1 MSTSDAGQRTGI
13 RYTTGKARVIVRGD
27 AVVVLPGEGT
37 GADEADPAAGLWAD
51 LATPGA
57 GVAEVLGTLTTS
69 AVGGLKGVP
78 PFAVVVLT
86 GAGTGK
92 PASAH
97 VVARGDGLTVTIET
111 GDESQTVSGAGVISW
126 TERVVDGVTAVEVA
140 TGVSGFGSFA
150 EGLPV
155 ESGVVLAG
163 VVRHQVVEP
172 AGPVVEWSGEPASS
186 LIESAPPAGP
196 VSSLIESAPSAGSVS
211 PLVEPLVPTGSASRT
226 AVEPLVSTGSASGTP
241 VETGGS
247 AAEVPVEPGSATVA
261 AMGTV
266 TMVPASEETF
276 APDGEIGGEAPSP
289 APEAEVAQEEAPDE
303 DDYMHLWGATVAH
316 GVEAAA
322 VRPESEEEGEDEP
335 APASGAAPAVPPPPP
350 APPVPAPALPDTA
363 LPDTADPGPDGM
375 ISGAP
380 ISGVPGWPGA
390 TPAAAHRAAAVGGEA
405 EAADDDHDGHTVMS
419 SAIADLKAAAS
430 APSAPKFSAPAN
442 PNAPRILA
450 VTCENGHANPTAREN
465 CRECGSALS
474 AEAELAARPSLGRMV
489 VTSGA
494 ATAGAAGVRGGQVV
508 ELDRAVIVGRRPRT
522 NNTSADQM
530 PRLVTVSSPQQD
542 ISRSHTA
549 ISLEDWHVLVTDLA
563 TTNGTTLLRPGQP
576 ARRLHPNEK
585 EHVSDGDVVDLGDG
599 VTLTFEG
606 IW

>member
-51 LATPGA
+51 LAVPGA

-86 GAGTGK
+86 GAGTGE

-111 GDESQTVSGAGVISW
+111 GDESQVVSGAGVISW
-126 TERVVDGVTAVEVA
+126 TERVVEGVTAVEVA

-172 AGPVVEWSGEPASS
+172 ASVVEPVLPAEPDPLADFTSLAAPAPSVAPAPPAAPAAPAAPASTVE
-186 LIESAPPAGP
+186 LVPLVESAPPAEP
-196 VSSLIESAPSAGSVS
+196 IDPAP
-211 PLVEPLVPTGSASRT
+211 
-226 AVEPLVSTGSASGTP
+226 
-241 VETGGS
+241 
-247 AAEVPVEPGSATVA
+247 
-261 AMGTV
+261 MGTV
-266 TMVPASEETF
+266 TMVPASEETI
-276 APDGEIGGEAPSP
+276 APDEDNGGEPPSP
-289 APEAEVAQEEAPDE
+289 GPGAEPAADEGPDE
-303 DDYMHLWGATVAH
+303 DDYLHLWGATVAH

-322 VRPESEEEGEDEP
+322 VRPETIEEGEEEPP
-335 APASGAAPAVPPPPP
+335 APSGAAPPPPP
-350 APPVPAPALPDTA
+350 APVPEASAPTLPDPA
-363 LPDTADPGPDGM
+363 ADGPGDM
-375 ISGAP
+375 ISGVP
-380 ISGVPGWPGA
+380 ISGVPGWSGA
-390 TPAAAHRAAAVGGEA
+390 TPAAAHRAAAVGGEG
-405 EAADDDHDGHTVMS
+405 EEETDEADDDHDGHTVMS
-419 SAIADLKAAAS
+419 SAIADLKAAAA
-430 APSAPKFSAPAN
+430 APSAPRFSAPAN
-442 PNAPRILA
+442 PNAPKILA
-450 VTCENGHANPTAREN
+450 VTCENGHPNPTAREN

-474 AEAELAARPSLGRMV
+474 AEAELAPRPPLGRMV

-494 ATAGAAGVRGGQVV
+494 ATGGASGVRGGQVV
-508 ELDRAVIVGRRPRT
+508 ELDRPVIVGRRPRT

-542 ISRSHTA
+542 ISRSHTEV
-549 ISLEDWHVLVTDLA
+549 SLEDWHVLVTDLA

-576 ARRLHPNEK
+576 PRRLHPNEK
-585 EHVSDGDVVDLGDG
+585 ELVSDGDVVDLGDG

>member
-1 MSTSDAGQRTGI
+1 MSTSDAGQRIGI

-27 AVVVLPGEGT
+27 AVVVLPGE
-37 GADEADPAAGLWAD
+37 EAGPDGLDPAARLWAD
-51 LATPGA
+51 LGAPGA
-57 GVAEVLGTLTTS
+57 GVAEVLGALTTS

-86 GAGTGK
+86 GAGVGE

-111 GDESQTVSGAGVISW
+111 GDGSQTVSGAGVISW
-126 TERVVDGVTAVEVA
+126 TERVVEGVTAVEVA

-150 EGLPV
+150 DGLPV

-172 AGPVVEWSGEPASS
+172 ASPEAAAASSFVEPVVSVSSPVGSPAPQV
-186 LIESAPPAGP
+186 ERFDPPAP
-196 VSSLIESAPSAGSVS
+196 TS
-211 PLVEPLVPTGSASRT
+211 PPVEPPVPTGPA
-226 AVEPLVSTGSASGTP
+226 P
-241 VETGGS
+241 ETS
-247 AAEVPVEPGSATVA
+247 VP
-261 AMGTV
+261 MGTV
-266 TMVPASEETF
+266 TMVPASEETIT
-276 APDGEIGGEAPSP
+276 PVEDNGGEATPP
-289 APEAEVAQEEAPDE
+289 PEPEAELPADDGPDD

-322 VRPESEEEGEDEP
+322 VRPESTEEGEEEP
-335 APASGAAPAVPPPPP
+335 APASGPLPPAPPPPP
-350 APPVPAPALPDTA
+350 SAAPPPPGPAAPAPARS
-363 LPDTADPGPDGM
+363 GSDGM
-375 ISGAP
+375 ISGVP
-380 ISGVPGWPGA
+380 IAGVPGWGA
-390 TPAAAHRAAAVGGEA
+390 TPAAAHRAAAVGA
-405 EAADDDHDGHTVMS
+405 EPEDDDDHDGETVMS
-419 SAIADLKAAAS
+419 SAIADLKKAAS
-430 APSAPKFSAPAN
+430 SPAAPKFSAPVN

-465 CRECGSALS
+465 CRECGAALS
-474 AEAELAARPSLGRMV
+474 AEAALAVRPSLGRMV
-489 VTSGA
+489 VTSGT
-494 ATAGAAGVRGGQVV
+494 ATGGASGVRGGQVI
-508 ELDRAVIVGRRPRT
+508 ELDRPVIVGRRPRT

-542 ISRSHTA
+542 ISRSHTE

-563 TTNGTTLLRPGQP
+563 TTNGTTLMRPGQP
-576 ARRLHPNEK
+576 PRRLHPNEK
-585 EHVSDGDVVDLGDG
+585 ELVSDGDVVDLGDG

>member
-1 MSTSDAGQRTGI
+1 MSTSDAAQRTGI

-27 AVVVLPGEGT
+27 AVVVLPGEGS
-37 GADEADPAAGLWAD
+37 GADGFDPAGRLWAD
-51 LATPGA
+51 LGVPGA
-57 GVAEVLGTLTTS
+57 GVAEVLGALTSS

-86 GAGTGK
+86 GTGTGE

-111 GDESQTVSGAGVISW
+111 GDGAQTVSGAGVISW
-126 TERVVDGVTAVEVA
+126 TERVVEGVTAVEVA

-172 AGPVVEWSGEPASS
+172 AAPAPLVEPASS
-186 LIESAPPAGP
+186 PAEPVGTPALSPAEPVETLAPSPAEPVETPVPPAPPAGP
-196 VSSLIESAPSAGSVS
+196 AESPAPTADSGETSAP
-211 PLVEPLVPTGSASRT
+211 
-226 AVEPLVSTGSASGTP
+226 
-241 VETGGS
+241 
-247 AAEVPVEPGSATVA
+247 
-261 AMGTV
+261 MGTV
-266 TMVPASEETF
+266 TMVPASEETITP
-276 APDGEIGGEAPSP
+276 AEDNGGET
-289 APEAEVAQEEAPDE
+289 PEPVAEPTDEGSDE
-303 DDYMHLWGATVAH
+303 DDYLHLWGATVAH

-322 VRPESEEEGEDEP
+322 VRPESTEEAEDEP
-335 APASGAAPAVPPPPP
+335 APAPGPSHPAPPPPP
-350 APPVPAPALPDTA
+350 SAPPAPGPAAPAPAPTPAEPEGL
-363 LPDTADPGPDGM
+363 
-375 ISGAP
+375 ISGVP
-380 ISGVPGWPGA
+380 ISGVPGWSGA
-390 TPAAAHRAAAVGGEA
+390 TPAAAHRAAAVGAEA
-405 EAADDDHDGHTVMS
+405 EADDDHDGDTVMS

-430 APSAPKFSAPAN
+430 GPSAPRFSVPAS
-442 PNAPRILA
+442 PNAPKILA

-474 AEAELAARPSLGRMV
+474 AQAELAPRPSLGRMV

-494 ATAGAAGVRGGQVV
+494 ATGGATGVRGGQVV
-508 ELDRAVIVGRRPRT
+508 ELDRPVIVGRRPRT

-542 ISRSHTA
+542 ISRSHA
-549 ISLEDWHVLVTDLA
+549 EISLEDWHVLVTDLA

-576 ARRLHPNEK
+576 PRRLHPNEK
-585 EHVSDGDVVDLGDG
+585 ELLSDGDVVDLGDG

>member
-27 AVVVLPGEGT
+27 AVVVLPGEGG
-37 GADEADPAAGLWAD
+37 GADGSDPAGRLWAD
-51 LATPGA
+51 LGAPGA
-57 GVAEVLGTLTTS
+57 GVAEVLGALTTS

-86 GAGTGK
+86 GAGTGA

-111 GDESQTVSGAGVISW
+111 GDGSQVVSGAGVISW
-126 TERVVDGVTAVEVA
+126 TERVVEGVIAVEVA

-172 AGPVVEWSGEPASS
+172 A
-186 LIESAPPAGP
+186 
-196 VSSLIESAPSAGSVS
+196 APSAEPAAPLAG
-211 PLVEPLVPTGSASRT
+211 LVEEVPARVEPAPRPTSTRFPADPAPAPAGAPAPVAERVDAADRVDPDAGSAET
-226 AVEPLVSTGSASGTP
+226 SAP
-241 VETGGS
+241 
-247 AAEVPVEPGSATVA
+247 
-261 AMGTV
+261 MGTV
-266 TMVPASEETF
+266 TMVPASEETITP
-276 APDGEIGGEAPSP
+276 AEDNGGETP
-289 APEAEVAQEEAPDE
+289 ASEPEAEPAGDDGPD

-322 VRPESEEEGEDEP
+322 VRPESTEEGEDEP
-335 APASGAAPAVPPPPP
+335 ASAPVPVPPPPP
-350 APPVPAPALPDTA
+350 SAPPAAAPVTPAP
-363 LPDTADPGPDGM
+363 DPVGSDGL
-375 ISGAP
+375 ISGVP
-380 ISGVPGWPGA
+380 ISGVPGWSGA
-390 TPAAAHRAAAVGGEA
+390 TPAAAHRAAAVGADAA
-405 EAADDDHDGHTVMS
+405 EDDDDHDGHTVMS

-430 APSAPKFSAPAN
+430 GPSAPKFSVPAN
-442 PNAPRILA
+442 PNAPKILA

-474 AEAELAARPSLGRMV
+474 AEAELAPRPSLGRMV

-494 ATAGAAGVRGGQVV
+494 ATGGATGVRGGQVV
-508 ELDRAVIVGRRPRT
+508 ELDRPVIVGRRPRT

-542 ISRSHTA
+542 ISRSHTE

-576 ARRLHPNEK
+576 PRRLHPNEK
-585 EHVSDGDVVDLGDG
+585 ELVSDGDVVDLGDG

>member
-51 LATPGA
+51 LGTPGA

-86 GAGTGK
+86 GAGTGE

-172 AGPVVEWSGEPASS
+172 VSPLAELVETPDSTGSTSEAPVEP
-186 LIESAPPAGP
+186 
-196 VSSLIESAPSAGSVS
+196 VS
-211 PLVEPLVPTGSASRT
+211 PLVELVETP
-226 AVEPLVSTGSASGTP
+226 VSTGSTSGAPVDTP

-247 AAEVPVEPGSATVA
+247 AAEVPLEPGSDTVA
-261 AMGTV
+261 PLGTV

-276 APDGEIGGEAPSP
+276 APDGEAPPP
-289 APEAEVAQEEAPDE
+289 APEEAAPDEAPDE

-322 VRPESEEEGEDEP
+322 VRPESAEEGEDEP
-335 APASGAAPAVPPPPP
+335 APASGAIPAAPPPPP
-350 APPVPAPALPDTA
+350 APPVPAPALPDIS
-363 LPDTADPGPDGM
+363 DPGSDGM
-375 ISGAP
+375 ISGVP
-380 ISGVPGWPGA
+380 ISGVPGWSGA
-390 TPAAAHRAAAVGGEA
+390 TPAAAHRAAAVGAEA
-405 EAADDDHDGHTVMS
+405 EVEAADDDDHDGHTVMS

-430 APSAPKFSAPAN
+430 APSAPKFSAPTN

-494 ATAGAAGVRGGQVV
+494 ATSGAAGVRGGQVV
-508 ELDRAVIVGRRPRT
+508 ELDRPVIVGRRPRT

-542 ISRSHTA
+542 ISRSHTE

-576 ARRLHPNEK
+576 PRRLHPNEK
-585 EHVSDGDVVDLGDG
+585 ELVSDGDVVDLGDG

>member
-37 GADEADPAAGLWAD
+37 AADGSDPAAGLWAD
-51 LATPGA
+51 LGAPGA

-86 GAGTGK
+86 GAGTGE

-111 GDESQTVSGAGVISW
+111 GDDSQTVSGAGVISW
-126 TERVVDGVTAVEVA
+126 TERVVEGVTAVEVA

-150 EGLPV
+150 DGLPV

-172 AGPVVEWSGEPASS
+172 SSAAGSASLSAAAVSSPFEPTSSPVEPASS
-186 LIESAPPAGP
+186 LVERAPWSAEPVSPPAEP
-196 VSSLIESAPSAGSVS
+196 VLSPAEPVPSPA
-211 PLVEPLVPTGSASRT
+211 E
-226 AVEPLVSTGSASGTP
+226 P
-241 VETGGS
+241 VEAPETVESGS
-247 AAEVPVEPGSATVA
+247 ETIAP
-261 AMGTV
+261 MGTV

-276 APDGEIGGEAPSP
+276 TPVEDNGGETPTPVA
-289 APEAEVAQEEAPDE
+289 EAEPAVDEGPDE

-322 VRPESEEEGEDEP
+322 VRPEAAPEEGEDDAP
-335 APASGAAPAVPPPPP
+335 APSPAAPPPPP
-350 APPVPAPALPDTA
+350 PSPAPPVQTPDPALPG
-363 LPDTADPGPDGM
+363 PGAGGADGM
-375 ISGAP
+375 ISGVP
-380 ISGVPGWPGA
+380 ISGVPGWSGA
-390 TPAAAHRAAAVGGEA
+390 TPAAAHRAAAVGAEA
-405 EAADDDHDGHTVMS
+405 EDDDDHDGHTVMS

-430 APSAPKFSAPAN
+430 SPSSPKFSVPAN
-442 PNAPRILA
+442 PNAPKILA

-474 AEAELAARPSLGRMV
+474 AEAELAPRPSLGRMV

-494 ATAGAAGVRGGQVV
+494 ATGGATGVRGGQVV
-508 ELDRAVIVGRRPRT
+508 ELDRPVIVGRRPRT

-576 ARRLHPNEK
+576 PRRLHPNEK
-585 EHVSDGDVVDLGDG
+585 ELVSDGDVVDLGDG

>member
-27 AVVVLPGEGT
+27 AVVVLPGEGA
-37 GADEADPAAGLWAD
+37 ADGLDAARRLWAD
-51 LATPGA
+51 LAVPGS
-57 GVAEVLGTLTTS
+57 GVAEVLGALTTS

-86 GAGTGK
+86 RAGAGE

-111 GDESQTVSGAGVISW
+111 GAGSQTVSGAGVISW

-150 EGLPV
+150 DGLPV

-172 AGPVVEWSGEPASS
+172 AEVDESTTLAEPAVSAEPAGS
-186 LIESAPPAGP
+186 RVEHVAPPAP
-196 VSSLIESAPSAGSVS
+196 VVPEPEPAPVVAPDPVPAPAAETSAP
-211 PLVEPLVPTGSASRT
+211 
-226 AVEPLVSTGSASGTP
+226 
-241 VETGGS
+241 
-247 AAEVPVEPGSATVA
+247 
-261 AMGTV
+261 MGTV
-266 TMVPASEETF
+266 TMVPASEETITP
-276 APDGEIGGEAPSP
+276 AEENGGEPAAPEPEP
-289 APEAEVAQEEAPDE
+289 APAVDEGPDE
-303 DDYMHLWGATVAH
+303 DDYLHLWGATVAH

-322 VRPESEEEGEDEP
+322 VRPESSEEHEEEAAP
-335 APASGAAPAVPPPPP
+335 SPASGATPAVPPPPP
-350 APPVPAPALPDTA
+350 APAPPAPEPPA
-363 LPDTADPGPDGM
+363 PGPSAPDGM
-375 ISGAP
+375 ISGVP
-380 ISGVPGWPGA
+380 IAGVPGWPGA
-390 TPAAAHRAAAVGGEA
+390 TPGAGYRAAAVADTDE
-405 EAADDDHDGHTVMS
+405 DDDHDGHTVMS

-430 APSAPKFSAPAN
+430 LPSSPKFSVPAN
-442 PNAPRILA
+442 PNAPKILA
-450 VTCENGHANPTAREN
+450 VTCENGHPNPTARET

-474 AEAELAARPSLGRMV
+474 AEAALAPRPSLGRMV

-494 ATAGAAGVRGGQVV
+494 ATGGASGVRGGQVV
-508 ELDRAVIVGRRPRT
+508 ELDRPVIVGRRPRT

-542 ISRSHTA
+542 ISRSHTEV
-549 ISLEDWHVLVTDLA
+549 SLEDWHVLVTDLA

-576 ARRLHPNEK
+576 PRRLHPNEK
-585 EHVSDGDVVDLGDG
+585 ELVSDGDVVDLGDG

>member
-86 GAGTGK
+86 GAGTGE

-150 EGLPV
+150 DGLPV

-172 AGPVVEWSGEPASS
+172 AERLAEPVPPLVESAFLVESAPLVDLVPAQPVETPEPASS
-186 LIESAPPAGP
+186 TAEPAA
-196 VSSLIESAPSAGSVS
+196 SLVDC
-211 PLVEPLVPTGSASRT
+211 VETQGAT
-226 AVEPLVSTGSASGTP
+226 SGTP
-241 VETGGS
+241 VATGGS
-247 AAEVPVEPGSATVA
+247 AAETPVEPGFETA
-261 AMGTV
+261 APMGTV
-266 TMVPASEETF
+266 TMVPASEETI
-276 APDGEIGGEAPSP
+276 APDEDNSGEASV
-289 APEAEVAQEEAPDE
+289 ASAEAEAAPEEAPDE

-322 VRPESEEEGEDEP
+322 VRPESIEEGEDEP
-335 APASGAAPAVPPPPP
+335 APPSGAIPAGPPPPP

-363 LPDTADPGPDGM
+363 DPGPDGM
-375 ISGAP
+375 ISGVP
-380 ISGVPGWPGA
+380 ISGVPGWSGA
-390 TPAAAHRAAAVGGEA
+390 TPAAAHRAAAVGAEATAEA

-430 APSAPKFSAPAN
+430 APSAPKFSVPAN

-450 VTCENGHANPTAREN
+450 VTCENGHPNPTAREN

-474 AEAELAARPSLGRMV
+474 AEAELAVRPSLGRMV

-508 ELDRAVIVGRRPRT
+508 ELDRPVIVGRRPRT

-542 ISRSHTA
+542 ISRSHTE

-576 ARRLHPNEK
+576 PRRLHPNEK
-585 EHVSDGDVVDLGDG
+585 ELVSDGDVVDLGDG

>member
-27 AVVVLPGEGT
+27 AVVVLPGEGG
-37 GADEADPAAGLWAD
+37 GADGFDPAGRLWSD
-51 LATPGA
+51 LGVPGA
-57 GVAEVLGTLTTS
+57 GVAEVLGALTTS

-86 GAGTGK
+86 GAGTGE

-111 GDESQTVSGAGVISW
+111 GDGSQTVSGAGVISW
-126 TERVVDGVTAVEVA
+126 TERVVEGVTAVEVA

-150 EGLPV
+150 DGLPV

-172 AGPVVEWSGEPASS
+172 AAPSAEPVPSLVESAPSLVEPVEIPSPVEPASS
-186 LIESAPPAGP
+186 L
-196 VSSLIESAPSAGSVS
+196 
-211 PLVEPLVPTGSASRT
+211 VE
-226 AVEPLVSTGSASGTP
+226 P
-241 VETGGS
+241 VETPSPAVPPVPAADSGETS
-247 AAEVPVEPGSATVA
+247 AP
-261 AMGTV
+261 MGTV
-266 TMVPASEETF
+266 TMVPASEETITP
-276 APDGEIGGEAPSP
+276 AEDNGGETPAPAP
-289 APEAEVAQEEAPDE
+289 APEPAADEGPDE

-322 VRPESEEEGEDEP
+322 VRPESTEEDEDEP
-335 APASGAAPAVPPPPP
+335 APGPGPVPPAPPPPP
-350 APPVPAPALPDTA
+350 SAVPAPGPVTPAPVPAEQ
-363 LPDTADPGPDGM
+363 DGL
-375 ISGAP
+375 
-380 ISGVPGWPGA
+380 ISGVPIAGVPGWSGA

-405 EAADDDHDGHTVMS
+405 GEDDDDHDGHTVMS

-430 APSAPKFSAPAN
+430 GPSAPKFSVPAN
-442 PNAPRILA
+442 PNAPKILA

-474 AEAELAARPSLGRMV
+474 AEAELAPRPSLGRMV

-494 ATAGAAGVRGGQVV
+494 ATGGATGVRGGQVV
-508 ELDRAVIVGRRPRT
+508 ELDRPVIVGRRPRT

-542 ISRSHTA
+542 ISRSHTE

-576 ARRLHPNEK
+576 PRRLHPNEK
-585 EHVSDGDVVDLGDG
+585 ELVSDGDVVDLGDG

>member
-37 GADEADPAAGLWAD
+37 GADGADPAAGLWAD
-51 LATPGA
+51 LAAPGA

-86 GAGTGK
+86 GAGTGE

-126 TERVVDGVTAVEVA
+126 TERVVEGVTAVEVA
-140 TGVSGFGSFA
+140 TGGSGFGSFA
-150 EGLPV
+150 DGLPV

-172 AGPVVEWSGEPASS
+172 ADQGSSPAEPAP
-186 LIESAPPAGP
+186 L
-196 VSSLIESAPSAGSVS
+196 VDSAPSAYPVPPQPVETSAPRSQAPVPDDSDALLVDSV
-211 PLVEPLVPTGSASRT
+211 ETQGAT
-226 AVEPLVSTGSASGTP
+226 SGTP
-241 VETGGS
+241 VATGGS
-247 AAEVPVEPGSATVA
+247 AAEALVEPGSETVA
-261 AMGTV
+261 PMGTV
-266 TMVPASEETF
+266 TMVPASEETI
-276 APDGEIGGEAPSP
+276 APDEDNGGEAQ
-289 APEAEVAQEEAPDE
+289 APEPEAAVDEAPDE

-322 VRPESEEEGEDEP
+322 VRPESAEEDEDEP
-335 APASGAAPAVPPPPP
+335 APTSGAAPSAPPPPP
-350 APPVPAPALPDTA
+350 APGPPVPE
-363 LPDTADPGPDGM
+363 PGPIPTAPDQPASGTDGM
-375 ISGAP
+375 ISGVP
-380 ISGVPGWPGA
+380 ISGVPGWSGA
-390 TPAAAHRAAAVGGEA
+390 TPAAAHRAAAVGAEAGEA
-405 EAADDDHDGHTVMS
+405 EADDDDHDGHTVMS

-442 PNAPRILA
+442 PNAPKILA

-474 AEAELAARPSLGRMV
+474 AEAELASRPSLGRMV
-489 VTSGA
+489 VSSGAATSGA
-494 ATAGAAGVRGGQVV
+494 AGIRGGQVV
-508 ELDRAVIVGRRPRT
+508 ELDRPVIVGRRPRT

-542 ISRSHTA
+542 ISRSHTE

-576 ARRLHPNEK
+576 PRRLHPNEK
-585 EHVSDGDVVDLGDG
+585 ELVSDGDVVDLGDG

>member
-13 RYTTGKARVIVRGD
+13 RYTTGKARVVVRGD
-27 AVVVLPGEGT
+27 AVVVLPGEGG
-37 GADEADPAAGLWAD
+37 GADGFDPAGRLWAD
-51 LATPGA
+51 LGMPGA
-57 GVAEVLGTLTTS
+57 GVAEVLGALTTG
-69 AVGGLKGVP
+69 AGGLKGVP

-86 GAGTGK
+86 GARTGE

-111 GDESQTVSGAGVISW
+111 GDGAQTVSGAGVISW
-126 TERVVDGVTAVEVA
+126 TERVVEGVTAVEVA

-172 AGPVVEWSGEPASS
+172 AEPSAEPPSS
-186 LIESAPPAGP
+186 LVEPPSPAES
-196 VSSLIESAPSAGSVS
+196 SSLVEPVETPVPTSSTTEPS
-211 PLVEPLVPTGSASRT
+211 PLVDAVPSPA
-226 AVEPLVSTGSASGTP
+226 EP
-241 VETGGS
+241 VETPVPTNS
-247 AAEVPVEPGSATVA
+247 TPEPAETAAP
-261 AMGTV
+261 MGTV
-266 TMVPASEETF
+266 TMVPASEETIT
-276 APDGEIGGEAPSP
+276 PGEDNGGEPPTP
-289 APEAEVAQEEAPDE
+289 APVPEPAPVADESPDD
-303 DDYMHLWGATVAH
+303 DDYMHLWGVTVAH

-322 VRPESEEEGEDEP
+322 VRPESTEEGEEDEP
-335 APASGAAPAVPPPPP
+335 APASGPVPPAPPPPPP
-350 APPVPAPALPDTA
+350 AAGPATPAPAPA
-363 LPDTADPGPDGM
+363 ASDGL
-375 ISGAP
+375 
-380 ISGVPGWPGA
+380 ISGVPIAGVPGWSGA
-390 TPAAAHRAAAVGGEA
+390 TPAAAHRAAAVGA
-405 EAADDDHDGHTVMS
+405 EAAEDDDDHDGHTVMS

-430 APSAPKFSAPAN
+430 GPSAPKFSAPAN
-442 PNAPRILA
+442 PNAPKILA

-474 AEAELAARPSLGRMV
+474 AEAELAPRPSLGRMV

-494 ATAGAAGVRGGQVV
+494 ATGGAVGVRGGQVV
-508 ELDRAVIVGRRPRT
+508 ELDRPVIVGRRPRT

-542 ISRSHTA
+542 ISRSHTE

-576 ARRLHPNEK
+576 PRRLHPNEK
-585 EHVSDGDVVDLGDG
+585 ELVSDGDVVDLGDG

>member
-13 RYTTGKARVIVRGD
+13 RYTTGKARVVVRGD
-27 AVVVLPGEGT
+27 AVVVLPGEGG
-37 GADEADPAAGLWAD
+37 GADGFDPAGRLWAD
-51 LATPGA
+51 LGAPGA
-57 GVAEVLGTLTTS
+57 GVAEVLGALTTG
-69 AVGGLKGVP
+69 AGGLKGVP

-86 GAGTGK
+86 GAGTGE

-111 GDESQTVSGAGVISW
+111 GDGTQTVSGAGVISW
-126 TERVVDGVTAVEVA
+126 TERVVEGVTAVEVA

-172 AGPVVEWSGEPASS
+172 AEPPLSLVESSS
-186 LIESAPPAGP
+186 LVEPVETPVPARSTPAP
-196 VSSLIESAPSAGSVS
+196 S
-211 PLVEPLVPTGSASRT
+211 PLVDAAPSPAEPVPSPAESSSLV
-226 AVEPLVSTGSASGTP
+226 EP
-241 VETGGS
+241 VETPVPTS
-247 AAEVPVEPGSATVA
+247 SNPEPAETAAP
-261 AMGTV
+261 MGTV

-276 APDGEIGGEAPSP
+276 TPAEDNGAEPPTP
-289 APEAEVAQEEAPDE
+289 APVPEPAPLADE
-303 DDYMHLWGATVAH
+303 GPDDDDYMHLWGATVAH

-322 VRPESEEEGEDEP
+322 VRPESTEEGEEGEP
-335 APASGAAPAVPPPPP
+335 APASGPVPSAPPPPPP
-350 APPVPAPALPDTA
+350 AAGPATPAPAPA
-363 LPDTADPGPDGM
+363 ASDGL
-375 ISGAP
+375 
-380 ISGVPGWPGA
+380 ISGVPIAGVPGWSGS
-390 TPAAAHRAAAVGGEA
+390 TPAAAHRAAAVGA
-405 EAADDDHDGHTVMS
+405 EAAEDDDHDGHTVMS

-430 APSAPKFSAPAN
+430 GPSAPKFSAPAN
-442 PNAPRILA
+442 PNAPKILA

-474 AEAELAARPSLGRMV
+474 AEAELAPRPSLGRMV

-494 ATAGAAGVRGGQVV
+494 ATGGAVGVRGGQVV
-508 ELDRAVIVGRRPRT
+508 ELDRPVIVGRRPRT

-542 ISRSHTA
+542 ISRSHTE

-576 ARRLHPNEK
+576 PRRLHPNEK
-585 EHVSDGDVVDLGDG
+585 ELVSDGDVVDLGDG

>member
-37 GADEADPAAGLWAD
+37 GVDENEPAAGLWAD
-51 LATPGA
+51 LAAPGA
-57 GVAEVLGTLTTS
+57 GVAEVLGALTAS

-86 GAGTGK
+86 GAGTGE

-111 GDESQTVSGAGVISW
+111 GEESQTVSGAGVISW
-126 TERVVDGVTAVEVA
+126 TERVVEGVTAVEVA

-150 EGLPV
+150 DGLPV

-172 AGPVVEWSGEPASS
+172 AEQVSSPAEPAP
-186 LIESAPPAGP
+186 L
-196 VSSLIESAPSAGSVS
+196 VDSAPSAH
-211 PLVEPLVPTGSASRT
+211 PVP
-226 AVEPLVSTGSASGTP
+226 PPP
-241 VETGGS
+241 VETSAPRSQAPVPDDSEALLVDSVETQGATSEAPVATGGS
-247 AAEVPVEPGSATVA
+247 AAEALVEPGSETVA
-261 AMGTV
+261 PMGTV
-266 TMVPASEETF
+266 TMVPASEETI
-276 APDGEIGGEAPSP
+276 APDEDNGGETP
-289 APEAEVAQEEAPDE
+289 APEPEAPADEAPDE

-322 VRPESEEEGEDEP
+322 VRPESAEEEEDEP
-335 APASGAAPAVPPPPP
+335 APVSGAVPSAPPPPPAP
-350 APPVPAPALPDTA
+350 APPVPAPALPEPSA
-363 LPDTADPGPDGM
+363 SGADDM
-375 ISGAP
+375 ISGVP
-380 ISGVPGWPGA
+380 ISGVPGWSGA
-390 TPAAAHRAAAVGGEA
+390 TPAAAHRAAAVGAEA
-405 EAADDDHDGHTVMS
+405 ETEAGADDDDHDGHTVMS
-419 SAIADLKAAAS
+419 SAIADLRAAAS

-442 PNAPRILA
+442 PNAPKILA

-474 AEAELAARPSLGRMV
+474 AEAELATRPSLGRMV
-489 VTSGA
+489 VSSGAATSGA
-494 ATAGAAGVRGGQVV
+494 AGIRGGQVV
-508 ELDRAVIVGRRPRT
+508 ELDRPVIVGRRPRT

-542 ISRSHTA
+542 ISRSHTEV
-549 ISLEDWHVLVTDLA
+549 SLEDWHVLVSDLA

-576 ARRLHPNEK
+576 PRRLHPNEK
-585 EHVSDGDVVDLGDG
+585 ELVSDGDVVDLGDG